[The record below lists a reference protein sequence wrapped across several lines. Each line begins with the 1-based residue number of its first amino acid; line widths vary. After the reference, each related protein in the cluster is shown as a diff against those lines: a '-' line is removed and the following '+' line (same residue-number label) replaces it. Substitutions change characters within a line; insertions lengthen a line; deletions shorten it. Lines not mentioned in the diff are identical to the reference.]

1 MLQRGEVVQDLCTW
15 DPLFSNSANMA
26 RNVKF
31 GGARGGWPVD
41 AVCGGLPEV
50 VQDFV
55 RQQ

>member
-1 MLQRGEVVQDLCTW
+1 MG
-15 DPLFSNSANMA
+15 PLFSNGANMA

-41 AVCGGLPEV
+41 AVCGALPEV

>member
-15 DPLFSNSANMA
+15 DPFFQTAQTWLAMLNSGV
-26 RNVKF
+26 RD
-31 GGARGGWPVD
+31 GGWPVD